1 MGIETIEISEW
12 ICLVLLGGNAVQD
25 VRKREILL
33 WPTLAAAGIG
43 ILWMLIGERA
53 KILPVAASAAPGLI
67 LFSLAGATAGEIGA
81 GDGLA
86 LIAAG
91 IWSGLTQIL
100 YIAAGG
106 LFLAAMAAGVLM
118 ITRSRIRRIPLVP
131 FFLAAQIGCLF
142 LQHV

>member
-100 YIAAGG
+100 YIA
-106 LFLAAMAAGVLM
+106 V
-118 ITRSRIRRIPLVP
+118 
-131 FFLAAQIGCLF
+131 
-142 LQHV
+142 H